1 MPMGYQPPKFQQFDG
16 KGNPKQH
23 MVHFVETCN
32 NTGTYVELTNS
43 RQWKEELVIDYI
55 KGWRNLSLNCKDRL
69 SEASAIKTYIQGM
82 HWGLCYI
89 FQGILPKFFEELATR
104 AHDMELSM
112 SASRIEGPPMQE
124 FRRTKEKQEVKK
136 GGNPFSKAPNKESTA
151 VNIVPFKLKSTTKDN
166 IVPKNNV
173 PYERP

>member
-1 MPMGYQPPKFQQFDG
+1 
-16 KGNPKQH
+16 
-23 MVHFVETCN
+23 
-32 NTGTYVELTNS
+32 
-43 RQWKEELVIDYI
+43 
-55 KGWRNLSLNCKDRL
+55 
-69 SEASAIKTYIQGM
+69 M

-112 SASRIEGPPMQE
+112 TASRIEGPPIQE

-136 GGNPFSKAPNKESTA
+136 RGNPFSKAPNKESTA
-151 VNIVPFKLKSTTKDN
+151 VNITLFKLKSTTKDN